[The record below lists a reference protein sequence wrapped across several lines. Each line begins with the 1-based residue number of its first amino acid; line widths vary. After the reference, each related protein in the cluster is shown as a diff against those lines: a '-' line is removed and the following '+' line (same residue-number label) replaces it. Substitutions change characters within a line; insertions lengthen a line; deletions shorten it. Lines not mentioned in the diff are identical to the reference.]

1 MDQVASGT
9 GHVSMDNAA
18 LVLAFALAAA
28 PAYLALGAILGAD
41 TLAAPVRVGLWV
53 IAAIAVWLV
62 GDVSADH
69 ASTLST
75 LGLAMPTQHT
85 AMAIGAGV
93 LALLACGSL
102 VALLQYSLGLPF
114 GDREGF
120 NRIAVRGWPL
130 RLLVI
135 VTAAVVEEVLYRGIG
150 IGFGSHVLGGA
161 TMAAVIS
168 TLVFT
173 AAHFRWS
180 PAHLL
185 QVFVAGSVLS
195 GLYVV
200 TGDLAACIAVHLIA
214 DLPILL
220 VPMFMRAETVGAPR
234 A

>member
-1 MDQVASGT
+1 MG
-9 GHVSMDNAA
+9 NAA
-18 LVLAFALAAA
+18 LVMAFALAAA
-28 PAYLALGAILGAD
+28 PAYLGLGAVLGAD

-69 ASTLST
+69 AATLFT

-85 AMAIGAGV
+85 ATAVGAGLV
-93 LALLACGSL
+93 ALLACGSL
-102 VALLQYSLGLPF
+102 VALLQHVLGLPF

-120 NRIAVRGWPL
+120 NRIAVRSWPL
-130 RLLVI
+130 RLLVV
-135 VTAAVVEEVLYRGIG
+135 VTAAVVEEVLYRGVG
-150 IGFGSHVLGGA
+150 VGFGSQVVGGA
-161 TMAAVIS
+161 TVAAAIS

-185 QVFVAGSVLS
+185 QVFVAGTVLS

-200 TGDLAACIAVHLIA
+200 TGDLVACIAVHLIA

-220 VPMFMRAETVGAPR
+220 VPMFMRPGDTAGSPTA

>member
-1 MDQVASGT
+1 MGQ
-9 GHVSMDNAA
+9 VSMDNAA
-18 LVLAFALAAA
+18 LVVTFALAAA
-28 PAYLALGAILGAD
+28 PAYLALGALMGAD
-41 TLAAPVRVGLWV
+41 TLAVPVRVGLWV

-69 ASTLST
+69 AATLST
-75 LGLAMPTQHT
+75 LGLAMPTQRT
-85 AMAIGAGV
+85 AMAIGAGLV
-93 LALLACGSL
+93 ALVACGSL
-102 VALLQYSLGLPF
+102 VALLQYMLGLPF

-120 NRIAVRGWPL
+120 NRIAVRSWPL
-130 RLLVI
+130 RLLV
-135 VTAAVVEEVLYRGIG
+135 VLTAAVVEEVLYRGVG

-161 TMAAVIS
+161 TVAAAIS

-200 TGDLAACIAVHLIA
+200 TGDLMACIAVHLIA
-214 DLPILL
+214 DLPIL
-220 VPMFMRAETVGAPR
+220 VAPMFMRPGTAGAPR